1 MDAPGLVIKAV
12 AVIGVLIGSGGLLSL
27 VLGGPV
33 PPENIVRITMVV
45 VGLFAM
51 IATLDM
57 LWGASQRRNTG

>member
-12 AVIGVLIGSGGLLSL
+12 ALAGVIVGSGGLLSL

-45 VGLFAM
+45 VGIFAM
-51 IATLDM
+51 YATLDM
-57 LWGASQRRNTG
+57 LWGARKRRNAG